1 MQPDG
6 PAEAFFQLRLLSV
19 LSGYQE
25 LLPFIE
31 SSLGAVAPGYTICP
45 YYVWYLSVVGWPQ
58 MAAKLPPS
66 YFLTTQCLRR
76 IGDKIGK
83 TGMRKLV
90 GQDEDGSVA
99 IIGKTDSIWGKLN

>member
-6 PAEAFFQLRLLSV
+6 PAEAFFQLLSV

-25 LLPFIE
+25 LLRFIE
-31 SSLGAVAPGYTICP
+31 ASLGAVAPGYTICP
-45 YYVWYLSVVGWPQ
+45 YYVWYLSVVGWPH

-66 YFLTTQCLRR
+66 YFLTTHCLRR